1 MEPTLFRAVLMSVI
15 RHGLTAAGCAVVLD
29 GHGADI
35 ETLVGLVVGL
45 APVVWSAWR
54 SRQILKDKAQ

>member
-1 MEPTLFRAVLMSVI
+1 METTLFKAVLLSVI

-29 GHGADI
+29 SHGADI
-35 ETLVGLVVGL
+35 ETLVGIVVGL

-54 SRQILKDKAQ
+54 SRQILKETAK